1 MKKVIKSMGG
11 KIPSLYADMLSQPHL
26 LIAGASGSG
35 KSVLL
40 NGLVCA
46 ILRHHPNQKQ
56 MILIDPKQTELN
68 EYACMPHTLRHA
80 TDNGEI
86 IAALDYAMGIVNARY
101 KDMQRRRLRM
111 YDGSD
116 VYVIIEEFAD
126 LMTTAK
132 KETLPTVQRLC
143 QIGRAAKVHVI
154 LVTQC
159 PLATIIPTAVKV
171 NFTAICGL
179 HTATRQQSRNILDMP
194 GLEQLPQHG
203 QCIYQTPAGQ
213 WKYNVPFTG
222 DEEISEVTQ
231 FYLNQRSFLRR
242 ILDYSRR

>member
-1 MKKVIKSMGG
+1 MKITSMGG
-11 KIPSLYADMLSQPHL
+11 QVPALFADMLEQPHL

-46 ILRHHPNQKQ
+46 ILRHHPNEKQ
-56 MILIDPKQTELN
+56 IILIDPKRTELN
-68 EYACMPHTLRHA
+68 EYADMPHTLRHA
-80 TDNGEI
+80 TNGGEI
-86 IAALDYAMGIVNARY
+86 IAALDYALGITEARY
-101 KDMQRRRLRM
+101 KRMQRRRLRTFC
-111 YDGSD
+111 GSD

-126 LMTTAK
+126 LMTTMK
-132 KETLPTVQRLC
+132 KQALPAVQRLC
-143 QIGRAAKVHVI
+143 QIGRAARVHVI

-194 GLEQLPQHG
+194 GLELLPQYG
-203 QCIYQTPAGQ
+203 QCIYQTPAGA
-213 WKYNVPFTG
+213 WRYDVPYTG
-222 DEEISEVTQ
+222 CDEIETVTA
-231 FYLNQRSFLRR
+231 FYRKQRSFLQRLFAR
-242 ILDYSRR
+242 

>member
-1 MKKVIKSMGG
+1 MKITSMGG
-11 KIPSLYADMLSQPHL
+11 QVPALFADMLNQPHL

-46 ILRHHPNQKQ
+46 ILRHHPNQKK
-56 MILIDPKQTELN
+56 MILIDPKRTELN
-68 EYACMPHTLRHA
+68 EYARMPHTLRHS
-80 TDNGEI
+80 TEPDEI
-86 IAALDYAMGIVNARY
+86 IDALHYAMGIVTARY
-101 KDMQRRRLRM
+101 KAMQRRKERT
-111 YDGSD
+111 YGGED

-159 PLATIIPTAVKV
+159 PLATVIPTAVKV

-194 GLEQLPQHG
+194 GLEQLPQYG
-203 QCIYQTPAGQ
+203 QCIYQTPSGV
-213 WKYNVPFTG
+213 WRYDVPYTG
-222 DEEISEVTQ
+222 YDEIEAVTT
-231 FYLNQRSFLRR
+231 FYRKQRSFLQRVFAR
-242 ILDYSRR
+242 

>member
-1 MKKVIKSMGG
+1 MKITSMGG
-11 KIPSLYADMLSQPHL
+11 QVPALFADMLNQPHL

-46 ILRHHPNQKQ
+46 ILRHHPNQMQ
-56 MILIDPKQTELN
+56 MILIDPKRTELN
-68 EYACMPHTLRHA
+68 EYAAMPHTLRHA
-80 TDNGEI
+80 TEHGDI
-86 IAALDYAMGIVNARY
+86 IAALDYALGIVNARY
-101 KDMQRRRLRM
+101 KDMQRRRMRT
-111 YDGSD
+111 YDGAN

-126 LMTTAK
+126 LVTTAK

-194 GLEQLPQHG
+194 GLEQLPRYG
-203 QCIYQTPAGQ
+203 KCIYQTPAGM
-213 WKYNVPFTG
+213 WRYDVPYTG
-222 DEEISEVTQ
+222 DREIAAVTT
-231 FYLNQRSFLRR
+231 FYKKQRSFLQRVFAR
-242 ILDYSRR
+242 

>member
-11 KIPSLYADMLSQPHL
+11 KIPCLYADMLAQPHL

-46 ILRHHPNQKQ
+46 ILRHHPAQKQ
-56 MILIDPKQTELN
+56 MILIDPKMTELN

-80 TDNGEI
+80 TENGEI
-86 IAALDYAMGIVNARY
+86 IAALDYAMGLVNARY

-179 HTATRQQSRNILDMP
+179 HTATRQQSRNILDMS
-194 GLEQLPQHG
+194 GLEQLPRYG

-231 FYLNQRSFLRR
+231 FYLNQRSLLRR

>member
-1 MKKVIKSMGG
+1 MKITSMGG
-11 KIPSLYADMLSQPHL
+11 QVPALFADMLNQPHL

-46 ILRHHPNQKQ
+46 ILRHHPNQKK
-56 MILIDPKQTELN
+56 MILIDPKRTELN
-68 EYACMPHTLRHA
+68 EYARMPHTLRHA
-80 TDNGEI
+80 TEPDEI
-86 IAALDYAMGIVNARY
+86 IDALHYAMGIVNARY
-101 KDMQRRRLRM
+101 KSMQRRKERT
-111 YDGSD
+111 YGGKD

-159 PLATIIPTAVKV
+159 PLATVIPTAVKV

-179 HTATRQQSRNILDMP
+179 RTATRQQSRNILDMP
-194 GLEQLPQHG
+194 GLEQLPRFG
-203 QCIYQTPAGQ
+203 QCIYQTPAGV
-213 WKYNVPFTG
+213 WRYDVPYTG
-222 DEEISEVTQ
+222 CDEIETVTT
-231 FYLNQRSFLRR
+231 FYRKQRSFLQIVFAR
-242 ILDYSRR
+242 

>member
-1 MKKVIKSMGG
+1 MKITSMGG
-11 KIPSLYADMLSQPHL
+11 QVPALFADMLNQPHL

-46 ILRHHPNQKQ
+46 ILRHHPNQMQ
-56 MILIDPKQTELN
+56 MILIDPKKTELN
-68 EYACMPHTLRHA
+68 EYAGMPHTLRHA
-80 TDNGEI
+80 TEHGDI

-101 KDMQRRRLRM
+101 KDMQRRRMRT
-111 YDGSD
+111 YDGAN

-126 LMTTAK
+126 LVLTDK
-132 KETLPTVQRLC
+132 KRVLPVVQRLC
-143 QIGRAAKVHVI
+143 QIGRAARVHVI

-159 PLATIIPTAVKV
+159 PLATVIPTVVKV
-171 NFTAICGL
+171 NFTSICGL

-194 GLEQLPQHG
+194 GLEQLPRFG

>member
-1 MKKVIKSMGG
+1 MKITSMGG
-11 KIPSLYADMLSQPHL
+11 QVPALFADMLNQPHL

-46 ILRHHPNQKQ
+46 ILRHHPNQKK
-56 MILIDPKQTELN
+56 MILIDPKRTELN
-68 EYACMPHTLRHA
+68 EYARMPHTLCHA
-80 TDNGEI
+80 TEPDEI
-86 IAALDYAMGIVNARY
+86 IDALHYAMGIVNARY
-101 KDMQRRRLRM
+101 KAMQRRKERT
-111 YDGSD
+111 YGGED

-159 PLATIIPTAVKV
+159 PLATVIPTAVKV

-194 GLEQLPQHG
+194 GLEHLPQYG
-203 QCIYQTPAGQ
+203 QCIYQTPSGV
-213 WKYNVPFTG
+213 WRYDVPYTG
-222 DEEISEVTQ
+222 CDEIETVTT
-231 FYLNQRSFLRR
+231 FYRKQRSFLQR
-242 ILDYSRR
+242 IFAR

>member
-1 MKKVIKSMGG
+1 MKKVITSMGG
-11 KIPSLYADMLSQPHL
+11 QVPALFADMLNQPHL

-46 ILRHHPNQKQ
+46 ILRHHPNQKK
-56 MILIDPKQTELN
+56 MILIDPKRTELN
-68 EYACMPHTLRHA
+68 EYARMPHTLRHA
-80 TDNGEI
+80 TEPDEI
-86 IAALDYAMGIVNARY
+86 IDALHYAMGIVNARY
-101 KDMQRRRLRM
+101 KAMQRRKERT
-111 YDGSD
+111 YGGED

-159 PLATIIPTAVKV
+159 PLATVIPTAVKV

-179 HTATRQQSRNILDMP
+179 HTATRQHSRNILDMP
-194 GLEQLPQHG
+194 GLEQLPQYG
-203 QCIYQTPAGQ
+203 QCIYQTPAGA
-213 WKYNVPFTG
+213 WRYDVPYTG
-222 DEEISEVTQ
+222 CDEIATVTT
-231 FYLNQRSFLRR
+231 FYRKQRSFLQKVFAR
-242 ILDYSRR
+242 

>member
-1 MKKVIKSMGG
+1 MKKVVTNLGG
-11 KIPSLYADMLSQPHL
+11 QIPGLFADMLAQPHL

-46 ILRHHPNQKQ
+46 ILRHHPNQMQ
-56 MILIDPKQTELN
+56 MILIDPKKTELN
-68 EYACMPHTLRHA
+68 EYAGVPHTLRHA
-80 TDNGEI
+80 TEHGDI
-86 IAALDYAMGIVNARY
+86 IAALDCAMGIVNARY
-101 KDMQRRRLRM
+101 KAMQRRRMRT
-111 YDGSD
+111 YDGAN

-126 LMTTAK
+126 LVLTDK
-132 KETLPTVQRLC
+132 KRVLPVVQRLC
-143 QIGRAAKVHVI
+143 QIGRAARVHVI

-159 PLATIIPTAVKV
+159 PLATVIPTVVKV
-171 NFTAICGL
+171 NFTSICGL

-194 GLEQLPQHG
+194 GLEQLPRYG

-231 FYLNQRSFLRR
+231 FYLNQRSLLRR

>member
-1 MKKVIKSMGG
+1 MRITSMGG
-11 KIPSLYADMLSQPHL
+11 QVPALFADMLEQPHL

-46 ILRHHPNQKQ
+46 ILRHHPNQMQ
-56 MILIDPKQTELN
+56 MVLIDPKKTELN
-68 EYACMPHTLRHA
+68 EYAGMPHTLRHA
-80 TDNGEI
+80 TEHGDI

-101 KDMQRRRLRM
+101 KDMQRRRMRT
-111 YDGSD
+111 YDGAN

-126 LMTTAK
+126 LVLTDK
-132 KETLPTVQRLC
+132 KRVLPTVQRLC
-143 QIGRAAKVHVI
+143 QIGRAARVHVI

-159 PLATIIPTAVKV
+159 PLATVIPTAIKV
-171 NFTAICGL
+171 NLAAICGL

-194 GLEQLPQHG
+194 GLEQLPQYG

-231 FYLNQRSFLRR
+231 FYLNQRSLLRR

>member
-1 MKKVIKSMGG
+1 MKITSMGG
-11 KIPSLYADMLSQPHL
+11 QVPALFADMLNQPHL

-46 ILRHHPNQKQ
+46 ILRHHPNQKK
-56 MILIDPKQTELN
+56 MILIDPKRTELN
-68 EYACMPHTLRHA
+68 EYARMPHTLRHA
-80 TDNGEI
+80 TEPDEI
-86 IAALDYAMGIVNARY
+86 IDALHYAMGIVNARY
-101 KDMQRRRLRM
+101 KAMQRRKERT
-111 YDGSD
+111 YGGKD

-159 PLATIIPTAVKV
+159 PLATVIPTAVKV

-179 HTATRQQSRNILDMP
+179 RTATRQQSRNILDMP
-194 GLEQLPQHG
+194 GLEQLPRFG
-203 QCIYQTPAGQ
+203 QCIYQTPAGV
-213 WKYNVPFTG
+213 WRYDVPYTG
-222 DEEISEVTQ
+222 CDEIETVTT
-231 FYLNQRSFLRR
+231 FYRKQRSFLQIVFAR
-242 ILDYSRR
+242 